1 MLKKATAGV
10 MIAALLVTGAA
21 CSKANDSSATSSPQ
35 STQAAAKDNQGKV
48 NNKAYLD
55 ARLAEE
61 KVNTLFHEK
70 KVDNNPVLNPAYGDK
85 QRAVDSLGKYYDT
98 ALANQIVDHYL
109 TDQKQGEAIVVKTD
123 KFFQPSIIE
132 NKKEDIKFDD
142 KSNAD
147 EVTFTTKDNLTYV
160 MKKKGDT
167 FIVMNVEKK

>member
-1 MLKKATAGV
+1 M
-10 MIAALLVTGAA
+10 
-21 CSKANDSSATSSPQ
+21 
-35 STQAAAKDNQGKV
+35 
-48 NNKAYLD
+48 
-55 ARLAEE
+55 AEE
-61 KVNTLFHEK
+61 KINILFHEK
-70 KVDNNPVLNPAYGDK
+70 KVDNKPVLNPAYGDK
-85 QRAVDSLGKYYDT
+85 QRAVDFLGKYYDT

>member
-48 NNKAYLD
+48 NDKAYLD

-70 KVDNNPVLNPAYGDK
+70 KVDNKPVLNPAYGDK
-85 QRAVDSLGKYYDT
+85 QERWSSS
-98 ALANQIVDHYL
+98 ANTMIPHLQIKL
-109 TDQKQGEAIVVKTD
+109 W
-123 KFFQPSIIE
+123 II
-132 NKKEDIKFDD
+132 I
-142 KSNAD
+142 
-147 EVTFTTKDNLTYV
+147 
-160 MKKKGDT
+160 
-167 FIVMNVEKK
+167 